1 MPQNQR
7 SDLNNGDKFRNN
19 LFLVFYCIIGFVVSN
34 INMYIIVL
42 SMEVWAYLLI
52 IFLIIIPAIIIGLK
66 VRDWAYGYMIGYS
79 TAGILGI
86 FIYDLFIGAYTVAVS
101 ILIFIILW
109 LIFFKTWRS
118 ISKIKVE

>member
-7 SDLNNGDKFRNN
+7 SESNIDNKLRNN
-19 LFLVFYCIIGFVVSN
+19 FFLVLFFIIGFVVSN
-34 INMYIIVL
+34 INMYIILL

-52 IFLIIIPAIIIGLK
+52 IFLIIIPAIIIGL
-66 VRDWAYGYMIGYS
+66 RLRIWSYGYMIGYS

-86 FIYDLFIGAYTVAVS
+86 FIYDLFIGAYTVVVS
-101 ILIFIILW
+101 IFIFTILW

>member
-7 SDLNNGDKFRNN
+7 SDSNNGDKFRND

-52 IFLIIIPAIIIGLK
+52 IFLIIIPAIIIGL
-66 VRDWAYGYMIGYS
+66 RLRIWSYGYMIGYS

-86 FIYDLFIGAYTVAVS
+86 FIYDPFIGSYTTVVS
-101 ILIFIILW
+101 IFIFIILW

>member
-7 SDLNNGDKFRNN
+7 SESNNGNKFRNN
-19 LFLVFYCIIGFVVSN
+19 FFLVFYCIIGFVVSN

-52 IFLIIIPAIIIGLK
+52 IFLIIIPAIIIGL
-66 VRDWAYGYMIGYS
+66 RLRIWAYGYMLGFT

-86 FIYDLFIGAYTVAVS
+86 FLYDLFIGAYTAVVS
-101 ILIFIILW
+101 IFIFIILW

>member
-7 SDLNNGDKFRNN
+7 SESNIGNKLRNDF
-19 LFLVFYCIIGFVVSN
+19 FLVLFFIIGFVVSN
-34 INMYIIVL
+34 INMYIILL

-52 IFLIIIPAIIIGLK
+52 IFLIIIPAIIIGL
-66 VRDWAYGYMIGYS
+66 RLRIWSYGYMIGYS

-86 FIYDLFIGAYTVAVS
+86 FLYDLFIGAYTVAVS
-101 ILIFIILW
+101 IFIFIILW

>member
-7 SDLNNGDKFRNN
+7 SESNIGNQLRNN
-19 LFLVFYCIIGFVVSN
+19 FFLVLFFIIGFVVSN
-34 INMYIIVL
+34 INMYIILL

-52 IFLIIIPAIIIGLK
+52 IFLIIIPAIIIGL
-66 VRDWAYGYMIGYS
+66 RLRIWSYGYMIGYS

-86 FIYDLFIGAYTVAVS
+86 FIYDLFIGAYTVVVS
-101 ILIFIILW
+101 IFIFTILW

>member
-52 IFLIIIPAIIIGLK
+52 IFLIIIPAIIIGL
-66 VRDWAYGYMIGYS
+66 RLRIWSYGYMIGYS

-86 FIYDLFIGAYTVAVS
+86 FIYDLFIGFYTAVVT
-101 ILIFIILW
+101 ILLFMILW

>member
-7 SDLNNGDKFRNN
+7 SESNNGNKFRNDF
-19 LFLVFYCIIGFVVSN
+19 FLVFYYITGFVISN

-52 IFLIIIPAIIIGLK
+52 IFLIIIPAIIIGL
-66 VRDWAYGYMIGYS
+66 RLRIWSYGYMIGYS

-101 ILIFIILW
+101 IFIFVILW